1 MVAWRGLAE
10 ICHKLVKK
18 GARIYVEGKLQTRNF
33 EDKTGVRKHVVEIL
47 IDNMLLL
54 DGKRSKDAADDK
66 IGLDLEENFTMS
78 SFSDEDFLS
87 MMPDAS
93 STSVDFDEEKSIF

>member
-1 MVAWRGLAE
+1 LAE

-18 GARIYVEGKLQTRNF
+18 GARIYIEGKLQTRNF

-54 DGKRSKDAADDK
+54 DGKRSKDSADEK
-66 IGLDLEENFTMS
+66 LGLDMEDNFTMS

-87 MMPDAS
+87 MIPDS
-93 STSVDFDEEKSIF
+93 SSPATFDEEKSIF